1 MLASL
6 LKTSTV
12 RLKPVICKTWS
23 LMLLVALLLVLLVW
37 LLPKEFRPGMLEFVL
52 LMLMLLALEGTV
64 LLVGSV

>member
-1 MLASL
+1 
-6 LKTSTV
+6 
-12 RLKPVICKTWS
+12 
-23 LMLLVALLLVLLVW
+23 MLLVALLLVLLVW